1 MTALAPPLNDVVLA
15 VTLNLVVEAAVLLYN
30 ESILIRPY
38 YVTGMTFKWP
48 NNSWDDYILK

>member
-1 MTALAPPLNDVVLA
+1 
-15 VTLNLVVEAAVLLYN
+15 VVEAAVLLYN

-48 NNSWDDYILK
+48 TNSWDDYILK